1 MKKVYY
7 TFVLCTFTLLLNAQL
22 NTTLISHLP
31 YDAELN
37 DIWGWVAP
45 DGTEYALVGA
55 QNGVSIVSLANP
67 QNPEEVAFVPGPF
80 SRWRDLKTWGNFAYV
95 TADES
100 GTTEGLLVID
110 LSDLPNNVTYSNW
123 KPTIDER
130 TLTTCHNLYIDEN
143 GICYLAGCNINGGG
157 VLFVDVATTP
167 GTPAFIGKGPNIY
180 AHDVYVRNNKMYASE
195 LYAGRLSIYDV
206 SNKSNPSFLASQN
219 TLFRFT
225 HNAWLSDNEK
235 VIFTTDERSNAT
247 VGAYDISNLSD
258 IKELNQFKPAY
269 TIGSGTIPHNVHVK
283 DDYLLISYYTAGG
296 VIVDAARPSNLVE
309 VANWDTYAI
318 PQVGFHGA
326 WGLYPF
332 LPSGNVLI
340 SDIENGLFVIKPNL
354 KRACYLEGKITDAL
368 SNQAIFDASIRIL
381 SDQTNITNSD
391 ISGNYKTGQVQAGIF
406 SVIIEKLG
414 YQPKTVQATL
424 QNGVVTI
431 LNAALTPL
439 STYSVTGKAVS
450 SVSGSSVAGAKVI
463 IANADYQFETTA
475 DNNGNFSLGSVYTGA
490 YNITIGAWGYLHKV
504 INNLNIDNNKSIT
517 IALDEGYQDDFIFDQ
532 GWQAQKDTATAG
544 FWELGI
550 PQGTFYNNTLA
561 SPNQDIESDIGI
573 SCYITGNVGGNAANS
588 DVDNGKV
595 RLVSP
600 LMDLS
605 DYDNPILSYYTWFF
619 NDGGDNIPN
628 DKLLVKISNGQR
640 VVTLETISESL
651 SGWRDQSKFVLSN
664 FIELT
669 ENMSVI
675 FETSDIPPDNH
686 IVKAAVDA
694 FLVKESSTTPTEEP
708 VVQQLQIQTYPNPF
722 HSELTASYHLDSKTK
737 DAILLVYNAI
747 GQIIERIPLAI
758 NEGNITIGNKWN
770 SCAYLLRIQADGE
783 LSNTIKIL
791 KTN

>member
-1 MKKVYY
+1 
-7 TFVLCTFTLLLNAQL
+7 
-22 NTTLISHLP
+22 
-31 YDAELN
+31 
-37 DIWGWVAP
+37 P
-45 DGTEYALVGA
+45 DGTEYALVGV
-55 QNGVSIVSLANP
+55 QTGVSIVSLANP
-67 QNPEEVAFVPGPF
+67 QSPEEVAFIPGDF

-95 TADES
+95 TADEPGS
-100 GTTEGLLVID
+100 DEGLLVID
-110 LSDLPNNVTYSNW
+110 LSDLPDNVSYFNW

-180 AHDVYVRNNKMYASE
+180 AHDVYVRNNKMYSSE
-195 LYAGRLSIYDV
+195 LYLGRVGIYDIV
-206 SNKSNPSFLASQN
+206 NKTNPTFLASQN

-225 HNAWLSDNEK
+225 HNTWLSDNSK
-235 VIFTTDERSNAT
+235 VIFTTDEKSNAPI
-247 VGAYDISNLSD
+247 GAYDISNLND
-258 IKELNQFKPAY
+258 IKELDQFRPAY
-269 TIGSGTIPHNVHVK
+269 TINSGTIPHNVHVK
-283 DDYLLISYYTAGG
+283 NDYLLISYYTAGG
-296 VIVDAARPSNLVE
+296 VIVDASRPDNLIE
-309 VANWDTYAI
+309 VANWDTYSI

-332 LPSGNVLI
+332 LPSGNILV
-340 SDIENGLFVIKPNL
+340 SDIENGLFVIKPEL
-354 KRACYLEGKITDAL
+354 KRACFLEGKITDAINGQSL
-368 SNQAIFDASIRIL
+368 SGANISIL
-381 SDQTNITNSD
+381 SSQSNEAISD
-391 ISGNYKTGQVQAGIF
+391 IVGNYKTGQVQSGTF
-406 SVIIEKLG
+406 NVLVEKAG
-414 YQPKTVQATL
+414 YQSKTVQVTL

-431 LNAALTPL
+431 LNVALSSL
-439 STYSVTGKAVS
+439 STFSVTGKAVS
-450 SVSGSSVAGAKVI
+450 SASGTVVAGAKVI
-463 IANADYQFETTA
+463 VSNADYQFETTA
-475 DNNGNFSLGSVYTGA
+475 DNNGNFSLGSI
-490 YNITIGAWGYLHKV
+490 YNGQYDIKVGAWGYLHKA
-504 INNLNIDNNKSIT
+504 INAFTIDNNKSIT

-532 GWQAQKDTATAG
+532 GWQAQKDTATTG

-561 SPNQDIESDIGI
+561 SPNQDINNDLGA
-573 SCYITGNVGGNAANS
+573 SCYVTGNVGGNASSS

-600 LMDLS
+600 LMDLN

-694 FLVKESSTTPTEEP
+694 FLIKESNTTPTEEP

-747 GQIIERIPLAI
+747 GQIIERIPLAT
-758 NEGNITIGNKWN
+758 NEGNITIGNEWN
-770 SCAYLLRIQADGE
+770 SGVYLLRIQANGE
-783 LSNTIKIL
+783 LSNTIKVL